1 MSSEAVIE
9 LPPLFGGQH
18 QSWIALIELAELLGQ
33 HWLLVGGQMVFLHGI
48 ERGETT
54 TRPTDD
60 VDVVVDLRTDPA
72 GLPKTH
78 EVLIAAG
85 FAQDPPSPDGAAH
98 RYRRGDASFDVLAP
112 DNLGGR
118 ASLALGAG
126 RTIAAPGA
134 TQAVARAETVT
145 VELEGDRAVVRRPN
159 LVGALLGKAAAVTKI
174 ASLTA
179 DERAKHLQDFDS
191 LARLLGPAD
200 RAEASLAKAERRRIR
215 GLIDAGG
222 ISELSVASL
231 QLLVSEHP

>member
-18 QSWIALIELAELLGQ
+18 QSWIALIELAERLGK

-72 GLPKTH
+72 GLPKMH
-78 EVLIAAG
+78 AVLTDAG
-85 FAQDPPSPDGAAH
+85 FVQDPPNPEGAAH

-112 DNLGGR
+112 DNLGER

-126 RTIAAPGA
+126 RTIAAPGT
-134 TQAVARAETVT
+134 TQAVARSEAV
-145 VELEGDRAVVRRPN
+145 VVDLDGRRGVVRRPN

-215 GLIDAGG
+215 GMIDAGG
-222 ISELSVASL
+222 ISELSVGSL
-231 QLLVSEHP
+231 DLLIADA